1 MRNQK
6 GFTLIELLIVIG
18 IIAILA
24 SAVIVAINPGQQFQ
38 QARNATRW
46 SHMNSL
52 VNAIYSAT
60 ISDGGS
66 YPTCLTDD
74 EGVWI
79 DATACGMNAEE
90 GGIVP
95 EFINSIPGDPQG
107 ETDTLSCY
115 AIRLEDNRVSI
126 RPANL
131 DNFGD
136 WGNSGTGYSEDL
148 NNCEITDDVSDL
160 EVIQ

>member
-1 MRNQK
+1 MKKKNR

-24 SAVIVAINPGQQFQ
+24 SAVIVAINPGQQFE

-60 ISDGGS
+60 ISDAGNYPECLLNNEEGS
-66 YPTCLTDD
+66 
-74 EGVWI
+74 WI
-79 DATACGMNAEE
+79 DANDC
-90 GGIVP
+90 IDDLVP
-95 EFINSIPGDPQG
+95 DFINSIPEEPQVGSGDCSGYVVKLDGNQVSIMPYGSENEWQG
-107 ETDTLSCY
+107 EEG
-115 AIRLEDNRVSI
+115 EDPELADCEYVS
-126 RPANL
+126 
-131 DNFGD
+131 DNV
-136 WGNSGTGYSEDL
+136 T
-148 NNCEITDDVSDL
+148 DL

>member
-1 MRNQK
+1 MKKTNNK

-24 SAVIVAINPGQQFQ
+24 AAVIVAINPGQQFE

-60 ISDGGS
+60 ISDAGN
-66 YPTCLTDD
+66 YPECLTNE
-74 EGVWI
+74 EGSWI
-79 DATACGMNAEE
+79 DANECEADLT
-90 GGIVP
+90 P
-95 EFINSIPGDPQG
+95 DFINSIPEEPQVA
-107 ETDTLSCY
+107 TDNCSGYVLM
-115 AIRLEDNRVSI
+115 LDGNQVRVMPYGSE
-126 RPANL
+126 
-131 DNFGD
+131 GS
-136 WGNSGTGYSEDL
+136 WQGTEPGLTVDCDYV
-148 NNCEITDDVSDL
+148 TDDVSDL

>member
-60 ISDGGS
+60 ISDAGN
-66 YPTCLTDD
+66 YPECLTN
-74 EGVWI
+74 EEESWI
-79 DATACGMNAEE
+79 DANDC
-90 GGIVP
+90 IDDLVP
-95 EFINSIPGDPQG
+95 EFINSIPQEPQVGSDDCSGYLIRLDGNQVRIIPYGSEGDWQG
-107 ETDTLSCY
+107 EEEEDPDLANCDYVTDNVT
-115 AIRLEDNRVSI
+115 
-126 RPANL
+126 
-131 DNFGD
+131 
-136 WGNSGTGYSEDL
+136 
-148 NNCEITDDVSDL
+148 DL